1 MNRFLVL
8 NLNRIIILVVIGL
21 FLSFFL
27 TTNAFSQDASPA
39 SSAAPAAATLTFPI
53 DDLGG
58 CKDLGACTSYCEDP
72 VHYNSCAD
80 YAKKNGFYADDV
92 TAYADDEFYE
102 DAQNELGCNSAD
114 GCATH
119 CDNPDNADACTD
131 FANQVGLLGGTTT
144 EGPGGCQSGETCS
157 AYCSDPANF
166 SQCSNLIEV
175 GKAVFAGP

>member
-1 MNRFLVL
+1 MNKFLVL

-114 GCATH
+114 GCLTFCADPGNH
-119 CDNPDNADACTD
+119 ASCDA
-131 FANQVGLLGGTTT
+131 FAKRN
-144 EGPGGCQSGETCS
+144 EIPGGYTDQPDKPE
-157 AYCSDPANF
+157 YL
-166 SQCSNLIEV
+166 QI
-175 GKAVFAGP
+175 